1 MKVIVDCDTGNDD
14 AWAIISLLRAEEKL
28 KYKVIAITCVNGN
41 TTVDHSAQN
50 SLLVLQTLDRLN
62 DIPVYK
68 GAEAVLIKNIEEHE
82 PFHGIDGFGM
92 VYSDKPAKEL
102 IQEKHAV
109 QAFKDYID
117 EVRSS

>member
-14 AWAIISLLRAEEKL
+14 AWAIISLLRAEQNL
-28 KYKVIAITCVNGN
+28 NYKVIAITCVDGN
-41 TTVDHSAQN
+41 TTVDHSALN
-50 SLLVLQTLDRLN
+50 NLLILQTLDRL

-68 GAEAVLIKNIEEHE
+68 GAESALIKNTAEHE

-92 VYSDKPAKEL
+92 IYSDKPSKDL

-109 QAFKDYID
+109 LAIKDYID
-117 EVRSS
+117 EVRSL